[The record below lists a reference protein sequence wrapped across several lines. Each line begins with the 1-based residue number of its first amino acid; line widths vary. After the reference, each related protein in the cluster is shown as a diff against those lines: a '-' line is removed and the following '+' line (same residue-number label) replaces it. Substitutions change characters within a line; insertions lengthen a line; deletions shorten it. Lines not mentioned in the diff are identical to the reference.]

1 MLLGDMPVL
10 SRARKCLSGFG
21 LPDES
26 LYSVCSNALSGGGT
40 GVGSTGHKTIS
51 ESERVNTITHHG
63 DEDVRSVS

>member
-1 MLLGDMPVL
+1 MPVL
-10 SRARKCLSGFG
+10 SRARKRLSGLG

-26 LYSVCSNALSGGGT
+26 IYSACGNAQSGGGT
-40 GVGSTGHKTIS
+40 GVGSTGHMTIS